1 MKNFFSYIIKIILIS
16 ILILVVLDVVF
27 TFSFENCIP
36 RNKLQFALKTVN
48 RKYTNVFIGSSRV
61 ANHID
66 VKYLDSISGEKNL
79 NLGVE
84 GATYGDNLLMLKLFI
99 ENGNKMDRVFLQL
112 DHFYEQNEMAA
123 IANSDA
129 LPFIRNTIVEEHF
142 KKYDKQFNAYYYYP
156 FYRYQSADFKIGF
169 REFFMSAI
177 NKNPKIDF
185 NYGYIPKFE
194 SNDLTNYERFPE
206 ILAKKNV
213 FIEEIIS
220 ICKKRN
226 IKLILFCAP
235 FCSYTKDFTYIHKL
249 KIKFPLLYD
258 YSTSMKDSAFS
269 NCSHLNNEGAK
280 IFTQLIF
287 EKHLKNEYKK

>member
-1 MKNFFSYIIKIILIS
+1 MKNFFTYIIKIILVC
-16 ILILVVLDVVF
+16 ILMLAVLDIVY
-27 TFSFENCIP
+27 TFAFENCIP
-36 RNKLQFALKTVN
+36 RNKLQFTLKTN
-48 RKYTNVFIGSSRV
+48 NKKYTNVFVGSSRV

-66 VKYLDSISGEKNL
+66 VKYLDSISGGKNL

-99 ENGNKMDRVFLQL
+99 ENGNKMDRIFLQL

-129 LPFIRNTIVEEHF
+129 LPFIRNTIVKEHF
-142 KKYDKQFNAYYYYP
+142 KKYDTQFNAYYYYP

-177 NKNPKIDF
+177 NKKPRIDM

-194 SNDLTNYERFPE
+194 KSDLTVYERFPNTVTE
-206 ILAKKNV
+206 KNV
-213 FIEEIIS
+213 FVEEIIDL
-220 ICKKRN
+220 CMERK

-249 KIKFPLLYD
+249 KIKFPLLND
-258 YSTSMKDSAFS
+258 YSTSIKDTDFS
-269 NCSHLNNEGAK
+269 NCSHLNNNGAK
-280 IFTQLIF
+280 IFTHLIF
-287 EKHLKNEYKK
+287 EKHLKNEY